1 MSALEHYRI
10 VFSTLTP
17 LATAWAIWPATVS
30 QFKQLP
36 MFFFVDPAFPN
47 IQYKDDALL

>member
-10 VFSTLTP
+10 VFSTLMP

-36 MFFFVDPAFPN
+36 MFFFVDPAFRN